1 MDECR
6 EMGPV
11 CGNGTCS
18 NVIGGFECDCR
29 DGFTAG
35 PSQTCEGLFKIY
47 LQFKNCNL
55 GHLTAGS
62 PQPVTGAGTGFYEG
76 PPWN

>member
-1 MDECR
+1 MFFCFLNYSNFLPLDVDECR
-6 EMGPV
+6 ERGPV

-35 PSQTCEGLFKIY
+35 PSQTCEGNKKSVFLSYFKVH
-47 LQFKNCNL
+47 F
-55 GHLTAGS
+55 S
-62 PQPVTGAGTGFYEG
+62 
-76 PPWN
+76 

>member
-18 NVIGGFECDCR
+18 NVNGGFECECR
-29 DGFTAG
+29 EGFTAG
-35 PSQTCEGLFKIY
+35 PSQTCEGKIHYFLLDVNLALYY
-47 LQFKNCNL
+47 LSPIFINL
-55 GHLTAGS
+55 
-62 PQPVTGAGTGFYEG
+62 
-76 PPWN
+76 